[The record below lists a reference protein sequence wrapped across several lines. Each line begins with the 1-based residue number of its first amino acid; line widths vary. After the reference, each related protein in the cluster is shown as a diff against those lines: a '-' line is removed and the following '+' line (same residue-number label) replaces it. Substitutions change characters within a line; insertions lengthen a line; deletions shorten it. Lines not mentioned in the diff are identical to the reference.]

1 MELVI
6 CLVALLASALTFF
19 SGFGLG
25 TLLMPAFALFY
36 PLEVAVAATAVVH
49 FLNGVFKLVLV
60 GRHADRATVLR
71 FGIPAMGAAVVGA
84 WLLGTLAQGGPWL
97 TYHLGD
103 RLVTVMPAKAVVGT
117 ILIVLT
123 ILELLPSFQRAAVPA
138 RWLPVGGAASGFLG
152 GVSGMQGALRA
163 AFLVRLGLSKQAFVG
178 TGAMVAAMVDVSRLG
193 VYSRQ
198 FLTHRE
204 AIDVTLLTAAVACA
218 FLGAWLGNR
227 YLHKVT
233 METVQRIVAMAL
245 ILVGFGLIAGLL

>member
-1 MELVI
+1 MTLLI

-25 TLLMPAFALFY
+25 TLLMPAFAVFY

-60 GRHADRATVLR
+60 GRHAHWSTVLR
-71 FGIPAMGAAVVGA
+71 FGVPAMVAAVAGA
-84 WLLGTLAQGGPWL
+84 WLLGALAEGGPLL
-97 TYHLGD
+97 TYHIGARTVD
-103 RLVTVMPAKAVVGT
+103 VMPAKAVVGT
-117 ILIVLT
+117 LLILLT
-123 ILELLPSFQRAAVPA
+123 GLEFLPAFQRAAFPA
-138 RWLPVGGAASGFLG
+138 RWLPVGGVASGFLG

-163 AFLVRLGLSKQAFVG
+163 AFLVRLGLSKEAFVG

-204 AIDVTLLTAAVACA
+204 SIDLSLLAAAVASA

-227 YLHKVT
+227 YLRKVT
-233 METVQRIVAMAL
+233 MAIVQRIVAVAL
-245 ILVGFGLIAGLL
+245 VLVGFGLIAGLL